1 YVCKAPGCTKRYTDP
16 STLRKHVKSKHSTD
30 IYNSQKH
37 KGYDHPSTNG
47 GSEGNEDGE
56 PTEYGKGGLVSSP
69 SVKSKVIQYIHSP
82 KYHLKRERHV
92 KQIKA
97 VIEDVI
103 KEGIEEAGM
112 EDVKCKEEEINTSEN
127 TKKQIKAV
135 IENVIKEGIEEA
147 GMEEVK
153 CIEENINTNE

>member
-1 YVCKAPGCTKRYTDP
+1 V
-16 STLRKHVKSKHSTD
+16 
-30 IYNSQKH
+30 INSAECQ
-37 KGYDHPSTNG
+37 
-47 GSEGNEDGE
+47 
-56 PTEYGKGGLVSSP
+56 
-69 SVKSKVIQYIHSP
+69 
-82 KYHLKRERHV
+82 LKRERHL

-103 KEGIEEAGM
+103 KEGIEEAVM

-147 GMEEVK
+147 EMEVVK
-153 CIEENINTNE
+153 CIEENVNTSENTKNEVSSTPITTPTSSPSITPAQTPDDEHNKGLTTVGTSVSSVKWVAGTTYNVGAGVVGTAGKLKLMFK